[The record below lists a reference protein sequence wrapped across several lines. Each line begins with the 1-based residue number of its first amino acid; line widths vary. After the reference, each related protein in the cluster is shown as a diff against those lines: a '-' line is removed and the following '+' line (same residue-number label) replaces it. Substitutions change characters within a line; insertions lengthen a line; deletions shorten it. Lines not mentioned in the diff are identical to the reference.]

1 MALSI
6 RERRTRLGLSQ
17 PELGRLLGVS
27 GDTVAAW
34 ENERNRP
41 TGERRERVMRWLQG
55 DDLSDRMIPP
65 GTSGH
70 SSRDALSPG
79 VDTPLLSANG
89 TDDRVVM
96 ARPPGITDAEW
107 AEFRAET
114 WEGYATW
121 LATRVRTAVD
131 AALSEE

>member
-6 RERRTRLGLSQ
+6 RERRTSLGLSQ

-41 TGERRERVMRWLQG
+41 TGERRERVMRWLDG
-55 DDLSDRMIPP
+55 DLSERTTPHGTTDQTAAEDPSR
-65 GTSGH
+65 GATSGVPSA
-70 SSRDALSPG
+70 SS
-79 VDTPLLSANG
+79 
-89 TDDRVVM
+89 TDDQMVM
-96 ARPPGITDAEW
+96 TRPAGVTDVEW
-107 AEFRAET
+107 AELRADQ
-114 WEGYATW
+114 WERYATW

-131 AALSEE
+131 AAE